1 MYLRA
6 AGARAGSC
14 RATSHQRKTM
24 GTRITT
30 YPTTMTPTSRAT
42 PRSMEAN
49 ISGIPSDKMITPTIC
64 TIVATR
70 NTQSSLSYAD
80 ANHE

>member
-1 MYLRA
+1 
-6 AGARAGSC
+6 
-14 RATSHQRKTM
+14 
-24 GTRITT
+24 
-30 YPTTMTPTSRAT
+30 
-42 PRSMEAN
+42 MEAN

-64 TIVATR
+64 TIVAIW

>member
-1 MYLRA
+1 
-6 AGARAGSC
+6 
-14 RATSHQRKTM
+14 M

>member
-1 MYLRA
+1 
-6 AGARAGSC
+6 
-14 RATSHQRKTM
+14 M

-30 YPTTMTPTSRAT
+30 YPATMTPTSRVP
-42 PRSMEAN
+42 PRSMDAN
-49 ISGIPSDKMITPTIC
+49 ISGIPSDKTITPTIC

>member
-1 MYLRA
+1 VLDA
-6 AGARAGSC
+6 EPTPC
-14 RATSHQRKTM
+14 RATSHQRKIM
-24 GTRITT
+24 DARITT
-30 YPTTMTPTSRAT
+30 YPATITPTSRVP
-42 PRSMEAN
+42 PRSMDAN

-70 NTQSSLSYAD
+70 KTQSSLSYAD